1 MTVTTAIASTFK
13 PELMRAIHNMD
24 VGGDTLMM
32 ALQKVG
38 PGRNY
43 DQNTQNFSAVTAAPS
58 DELAAGGG
66 YTAGGAACVSAG
78 VTLSGTT
85 GIADFNNVSWASATF
100 SATAAFLYNQTKAG
114 RMIAMWDFGGT
125 QSISGATFVIAMP
138 PSGAGTSLIRIA

>member
-1 MTVTTAIASTFK
+1 MTVTTAIASSFK

-24 VGGDTLMM
+24 LGGDTLMM

-43 DQNTQNFSAVTAAPS
+43 DQTTTNFSAVTAAPS

-66 YTAGGAACVSAG
+66 YTAGGAAAVSAG
-78 VTLSGTT
+78 VSLSGST
-85 GIADFNNVSWASATF
+85 GIADFNNVSWPAATF
-100 SATAAFLYNQTKAG
+100 SATAAFLYNLSKAG

>member
-1 MTVTTAIASTFK
+1 MTVTTSIAQSFK
-13 PELMRAIHNMD
+13 PELMRAVHNMD
-24 VGGDTLMM
+24 IGGDTLMM
-32 ALQKVG
+32 ALQKVA

-43 DQNTQNFSAVTAAPS
+43 DQTTQNISVVQAAPS
-58 DELAAGGG
+58 DELPAGGG
-66 YTAGGAACVSAG
+66 YTVGGAPAVSAG
-78 VTLSGTT
+78 VSLSGTT
-85 GIADFNNVSWASATF
+85 GIADFNNVSWAAATF